1 MFDKYLLVIN
11 MYLILGD
18 YSGFSSFKFHKRLV
32 LAVTAV
38 REVSQ
43 FIVKVSVELVINFDS
58 EELDAMLLN

>member
-1 MFDKYLLVIN
+1 

-32 LAVTAV
+32 LSVTAV